1 LVEKVIG
8 RVLKMNRKKEL
19 KQQYKEIKIEAGVFK
34 IKNTKNDKIFIGST
48 RNLKTLNGTRFS
60 LENGAFTNKMLQ
72 KEWSEF
78 GKDAFEMEVLEILK
92 EKDDPYYNEKEELE
106 KLEEKWLSQL
116 QPFGERGYHHEKT
129 R

>member
-1 LVEKVIG
+1 
-8 RVLKMNRKKEL
+8 MNRKKEL

-34 IKNTKNDKIFIGST
+34 IKNTRNDKIFIGST

-78 GKDAFEMEVLEILK
+78 GKDAFEMAVLEILK

-106 KLEEKWLSQL
+106 KLEEKWLNQF